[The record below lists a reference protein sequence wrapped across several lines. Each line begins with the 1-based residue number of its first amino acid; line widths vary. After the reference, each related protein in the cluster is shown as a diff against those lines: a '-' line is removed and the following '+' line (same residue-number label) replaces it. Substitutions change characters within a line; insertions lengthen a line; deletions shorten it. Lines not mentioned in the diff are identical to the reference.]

1 MIMLDIDLVL
11 LFGSALVFLIV
22 LVVLNKMLFLPLMIH
37 IDNRELNIKKK
48 QNKNENIELELN
60 SILNQSNNL
69 LIQAKQKSKDIT
81 DKATD
86 EANKQAEKLYQNA
99 LTLQNNKIE
108 EFQASYDT
116 KKSQLEKSLQGIE
129 LEICD
134 KINDKIKSA

>member
-1 MIMLDIDLVL
+1 MLDIDLVL